1 MLQRP
6 TGLHYRE
13 MRASTAILI
22 SRGTFGAVVTDT
34 LRLAGWSTCAPTD
47 TIARDA
53 ALIVADPEALGKDV
67 VSVMKSV
74 ARGWPDL
81 PAIIIGGNSVGAAV
95 DALRAGAADFVARD
109 LAPEDYHSALSRAHR
124 RHSLSEWRNKRTPAA
139 PEENLW
145 GESAAI
151 EQLKGQIARAS
162 SSEASVVIV
171 GESGTGKELV
181 ARLLHGR
188 SRRSREPFV
197 VVACASVPPMLAES
211 ELFGHVKGA
220 FSGAGTAHRGLL
232 AAANGGTLFLDDVG
246 SIPLG
251 VQAKLLRSLQ
261 ERAVRPVGSN
271 QEVRTD
277 FRLVVS
283 STIELDELV
292 QRERLRA
299 DLYYRLAVLELRL
312 PPLRERGYDV
322 LVLAE
327 RFLAVAAE
335 RMGKRVTGFTPG
347 AEEILLLHSWP
358 GNVREL
364 QNTIDYAVA
373 VARYSR
379 LGEDD
384 LPRTVRPRRIAPGWA
399 MEGSDWEAVEARHIE
414 AVLRSVGGNRSRAA
428 EQLGIDRKTLQRK
441 LERFAIDVPS
451 RSGTRR
457 RVSEDENV
465 DSDQVSPKRFNL
477 R

>member
-1 MLQRP
+1 
-6 TGLHYRE
+6 
-13 MRASTAILI
+13 MRAATAILV
-22 SRGTFGAVVTDT
+22 SRGSLEASVAET
-34 LRLAGWSTCAPTD
+34 LRRAGWNICAPND
-47 TIARDA
+47 PEARDA
-53 ALIVADPEALGKDV
+53 VVIVIDPEALEKDLATLL
-67 VSVMKSV
+67 KGT
-74 ARGWPDL
+74 ARAWPDL
-81 PAIIIGGNSVGAAV
+81 PAIVVGTNSLGSAI
-95 DALRAGAADFVARD
+95 DALRCGAADFVARD
-109 LAPEDYHSALSRAHR
+109 LGPEAYHSALTRAHR
-124 RHSLSEWRNKRTPAA
+124 NHSIEEWRSKRSPTTPL
-139 PEENLW
+139 EGLW

-151 EQLKGQIARAS
+151 EQLRGHITRAS
-162 SSEASVVIV
+162 TSDASVVIV

-188 SRRSREPFV
+188 SRRARGPFV
-197 VVACASVPPMLAES
+197 VVACASVPAMLAES

-220 FSGAGTAHRGLL
+220 FSGAGSAHRGLL

-246 SIPLG
+246 SIPTDL
-251 VQAKLLRSLQ
+251 QAKLLRSFQ
-261 ERAVRPVGSN
+261 ERSVRPVGSN

-283 STIELDELV
+283 STVELDQLV
-292 QRERLRA
+292 RDQRLRA

-327 RFLAVAAE
+327 RFLSRTAE
-335 RMGKRVTGFTPG
+335 RVGKRITGFTPK
-347 AEEILLLHSWP
+347 AEETLLLHSWP

-364 QNTIDYAVA
+364 QNAIDYAVA

-379 LGEDD
+379 IGEDD
-384 LPRTVRPRRIAPGWA
+384 LPRAVRPQRMPAGWTAP
-399 MEGSDWEAVEARHIE
+399 ESDWEAVEARHIE
-414 AVLRSVGGNRSRAA
+414 AVLRSVAGNRSRAA
-428 EQLGIDRKTLQRK
+428 ERLGIDRKTLQRK

-457 RVSEDENV
+457 RLEV
-465 DSDQVSPKRFNL
+465 DDSGVNLDSGQPSPKRFNL

>member
-1 MLQRP
+1 
-6 TGLHYRE
+6 
-13 MRASTAILI
+13 
-22 SRGTFGAVVTDT
+22 
-34 LRLAGWSTCAPTD
+34 
-47 TIARDA
+47 
-53 ALIVADPEALGKDV
+53 
-67 VSVMKSV
+67 
-74 ARGWPDL
+74 
-81 PAIIIGGNSVGAAV
+81 
-95 DALRAGAADFVARD
+95 
-109 LAPEDYHSALSRAHR
+109 
-124 RHSLSEWRNKRTPAA
+124 
-139 PEENLW
+139 
-145 GESAAI
+145 
-151 EQLKGQIARAS
+151 
-162 SSEASVVIV
+162 
-171 GESGTGKELV
+171 
-181 ARLLHGR
+181 
-188 SRRSREPFV
+188 
-197 VVACASVPPMLAES
+197 
-211 ELFGHVKGA
+211 
-220 FSGAGTAHRGLL
+220 
-232 AAANGGTLFLDDVG
+232 
-246 SIPLG
+246 
-251 VQAKLLRSLQ
+251 
-261 ERAVRPVGSN
+261 VGSN

-327 RFLAVAAE
+327 RFLTVAAE

-347 AEEILLLHSWP
+347 AEEILQLHSWP

-379 LGEDD
+379 LGEED

-457 RVSEDENV
+457 RIDEDENV

>member
-1 MLQRP
+1 
-6 TGLHYRE
+6 
-13 MRASTAILI
+13 MRVSTAILI
-22 SRGTFGAVVTDT
+22 SRGAFGAVVADT
-34 LRLAGWSTCAPTD
+34 LRSAGWTTCAPTD
-47 TIARDA
+47 AIARDA
-53 ALIVADPEALGKDV
+53 ALVVVDPEALGKDV
-67 VSVMKSV
+67 QAVLKSPSRV
-74 ARGWPDL
+74 RPDL
-81 PAIIIGGNSVGAAV
+81 PTIIVGGNSVGAAV
-95 DALRAGAADFVARD
+95 DALRAGAADFVPRD
-109 LAPEDYHSALSRAHR
+109 LAPDDYHSALSRVHR
-124 RHSLSEWRNKRTPAA
+124 RHSLDAWRSRRTSAA
-139 PEENLW
+139 PAESLW

-151 EQLKGQIARAS
+151 EQLKGQIDRAS
-162 SSEASVVIV
+162 SSEASVVVV
-171 GESGTGKELV
+171 GECGTGKELV
-181 ARLLHGR
+181 ARLLHGNG
-188 SRRSREPFV
+188 RRARGPFV
-197 VVACASVPPMLAES
+197 VVACASVHPLLAES

-251 VQAKLLRSLQ
+251 LQAKLLRSFQ

-271 QEVRTD
+271 QEIRTD

-292 QRERLRA
+292 QSERMRA

-312 PPLRERGYDV
+312 PPLRDRGYDV

-327 RFLAVAAE
+327 RFLTVAAE

-364 QNTIDYAVA
+364 QNAIDYSVA
-373 VARYSR
+373 VARYSQI
-379 LGEDD
+379 GEDD
-384 LPRTVRPRRIAPGWA
+384 LPRTVRPRRMSPNWA
-399 MEGSDWEAVEARHIE
+399 MDGSDWEAVEARHIE
-414 AVLRSVGGNRSRAA
+414 AVLRAVGGNRSRAA

-457 RVSEDENV
+457 RVTPEEAAEL
-465 DSDQVSPKRFNL
+465 DQVSPKRFNL